1 MKSLST
7 EVKVGI
13 FVTASLLGI
22 GIIAKTIE
30 PLKYSSQK
38 VEAVYYII
46 FDNVAGL
53 AKEAPVMVAGVT
65 VGKVDDI
72 QVLPDGKAK
81 VKVILTKKVPIKKD
95 SYAVIETMGL
105 MGEKYIEIIPGSVSL
120 PSLPPG
126 STITKSKSTIS
137 TDQLLMK
144 IYQTV
149 DDLHKSLVTPEGE
162 NRIARLLDEIT
173 RLTDQ
178 VALMVGDNR
187 ENLKELVQN
196 LKALSEFL
204 KSDIPEISENMKSLT
219 AQLNQVVVENRD
231 DIREAVRN
239 LKTVSKEIPEIVNR
253 VGNQT
258 TDVLNETKDVVKQAK
273 EIAREI
279 DKTVAKINSMLNDK
293 NRENV
298 AVTLKNIKESTE
310 RLNSLLDKIQKG
322 NGTIAKIIND
332 DTLYKNLTTA
342 ADALGNLAD
351 KYEKTDVY
359 VGFRGDVNTATGN
372 FRGGISFK
380 IVPSSKDRYYLFEV
394 VSDSHG
400 RIDRTTYYIYNGT
413 ASTVNEEIRQSFDT
427 EFTLQYA
434 RIFKDPIFL
443 KNGRWVLRGGIIE
456 TTGGGG
462 IDYFFPGNRWKFFS
476 SAWEFDRKDEYG
488 NVLNPHLRVGLSYNI
503 NKNWYIYF
511 GGDELLY
518 DKWRGFFVGSGLV
531 FGDDDVKYLMGSMPS
546 LK

>member
-7 EVKVGI
+7 ELKVGI
-13 FVTASLLGI
+13 FIIAGFLGL
-22 GIIAKTIE
+22 GVIAKTIE
-30 PLKYSSQK
+30 PLKFSSKK
-38 VEAVYYII
+38 VEAVYYVV

-53 AKEAPVMVAGVT
+53 AKEAPVMVAGVN

-72 QVLPDGKAK
+72 KVLPDGKAK
-81 VKVILTKKVPIKKD
+81 VKILFTKKAPVRQD

-105 MGEKYIEIIPGSVSL
+105 MGEKYIEIIPGPVDS
-120 PSLPPG
+120 PSLSSG
-126 STITKSKSTIS
+126 AVIARSRSAIS
-137 TDQLLMK
+137 TDQLLAK
-144 IYQTV
+144 IYRTV
-149 DDLHKSLVTPEGE
+149 DDLQKSLVAPDGE

-173 RLTDQ
+173 RLTNQ
-178 VALMVGDNR
+178 VTLMVGDNR
-187 ENLKELVQN
+187 NNLKELVQN
-196 LKALSEFL
+196 LKILSEFL
-204 KSDIPEISENMKSLT
+204 KTDVPEISENMKSVT
-219 AQLNQVVVENRD
+219 AQLNEMVVENRD
-231 DIREAVRN
+231 DVRETVEN
-239 LKTVSKEIPEIVNR
+239 LKTASREIP
-253 VGNQT
+253 
-258 TDVLNETKDVVKQAK
+258 D
-273 EIAREI
+273 
-279 DKTVAKINSMLNDK
+279 VAKKAKRIAEEVDNITAKISEMLNDE
-293 NRENV
+293 NSENV
-298 AVTLKNIKESTE
+298 AEMLKNIKSSTE
-310 RLNSLLDKIQKG
+310 KLNSLLAKLQEG

-332 DTLYKNLTTA
+332 ETLYKNLTTA

-359 VGFRGDVNTATGN
+359 VGFRGDINTATGN

-380 IVPSSKDRYYLFEV
+380 IEPASKDRYYLFEV

-400 RIDRTTYYIYNGT
+400 RIDRTTYYVYNGT
-413 ASTVNEEIRQSFDT
+413 ASAVNEEIRQSFDT

-434 RIFKDPIFL
+434 RIFNDPIFL
-443 KNGRWVLRGGIIE
+443 KNGKWVLRGGIIE

-462 IDYFFPGNRWKFFS
+462 IDYLFPGNRWKLYS

-488 NVLNPHLRVGLSYNI
+488 KVLNPHLRVGLSYNI

-518 DKWRGFFVGSGLV
+518 DRWRGFFVGSGLV